1 MGRNNWY
8 KKKKK
13 GDDTMSAL
21 AKNYAYV
28 VKAKKNEKGGSKE
41 AVVSDERMRSCKA
54 VADKYPLKK

>member
-1 MGRNNWY
+1 
-8 KKKKK
+8 
-13 GDDTMSAL
+13 MSAL

-28 VKAKKNEKGGSKE
+28 VKAKKNGKNESKE